1 MKRRHFI
8 KSSALGAAL
17 SGTFISSS
25 WSGVSRETTN
35 KRGKYR
41 EPAKDIPIA
50 GEFDVIVS
58 GGGPAGISAAIE
70 AGRSGAKT
78 LLLEVHGCLG
88 GVWTSGLLSW
98 ILDNQNKMGLMDEIR
113 KRLTAMGAQC
123 PIDTGHVYSF
133 DT

>member
-1 MKRRHFI
+1 MITPDRQLTTANRQPPTIIILYTNIQDI
-8 KSSALGAAL
+8 KLQL
-17 SGTFISSS
+17 LIS
-25 WSGVSRETTN
+25 
-35 KRGKYR
+35 
-41 EPAKDIPIA
+41 
-50 GEFDVIVS
+50 VI
-58 GGGPAGISAAIE
+58 
-70 AGRSGAKT
+70 SGAKT